1 MGKVK
6 TETPAVVPAAADE
19 HEGMGGSYL
28 VGEDGKRVLVERTLT
43 QEEAAA
49 LADVLVKEK

>member
-43 QEEAAA
+43 QEAAAA